1 MIPLFDRYPR
11 LAESL
16 PRVALCDLPTPVRRL
31 ERLGAALHLPH
42 LYVKRDDLTALL
54 FGGNKVRALEFL
66 FGRARERRA
75 KRVVAVGL
83 AGTSMALATTLY
95 AKQLGLACTAL
106 LLSATTTEEAR
117 RNLRYL
123 RWLDADIHPMKRN
136 PFTLLRI
143 LLHCWR
149 LDGTLPTLFNP
160 SSPVGISGYVNAG
173 FELAQQVEQGVLPE
187 PDRIYLALG
196 LQGTAVGLM
205 LGVRATGLK
214 SQVVCVSS
222 HASSDDQHTKARM
235 VKRFRKANA
244 YLRRHDPSFPFV
256 ELAAEEIALRRLDT
270 TWTAP
275 TYAALLQDV
284 EREQLQ
290 DQTILFWQT
299 SNSRPYPLGVK
310 EVDYHALPAGFHAYF
325 TGPVQEIN
333 VPAWM
338 YHEDTPRISRS

>member
-16 PRVALCDLPTPVRRL
+16 PRVALCDLPTPVMRL

-42 LYVKRDDLTALL
+42 LYVKRDDLTAPL

-143 LLHCWR
+143 LFHCWR

-187 PDRIYLALG
+187 PDRIYLA
-196 LQGTAVGLM
+196 
-205 LGVRATGLK
+205 
-214 SQVVCVSS
+214 
-222 HASSDDQHTKARM
+222 
-235 VKRFRKANA
+235 
-244 YLRRHDPSFPFV
+244 
-256 ELAAEEIALRRLDT
+256 
-270 TWTAP
+270 
-275 TYAALLQDV
+275 
-284 EREQLQ
+284 
-290 DQTILFWQT
+290 
-299 SNSRPYPLGVK
+299 
-310 EVDYHALPAGFHAYF
+310 
-325 TGPVQEIN
+325 
-333 VPAWM
+333 
-338 YHEDTPRISRS
+338 